1 MEVQPLLLL
10 QLILQFWGLLLVL
23 SWLVWLEDLLLLEAG
38 VAHPEA
44 QLEALADCLA
54 TGVADTVT
62 VERER

>member
-1 MEVQPLLLL
+1 M
-10 QLILQFWGLLLVL
+10 L

-44 QLEALADCLA
+44 HIGALVDCLA
-54 TGVADTVT
+54 TGVADTAT